1 MHLIAT
7 MMRQSVR
14 IGATRSSL
22 RIGRRVFSISG
33 SRSCLPSP
41 RLPIRPIA
49 PHHASLAGSL
59 LRGARPICASSAPA
73 APPADTDQAP
83 TSVLDPTLTWPG
95 RSHGC
100 GTLTESAVGQ
110 DITVCGWVDRHRN
123 LGGIL
128 FLDIRDHTGIV
139 QVVVDPT
146 ASPEIAAKAERLRSE
161 WVVAISGTLNLRK
174 DANPRMAT
182 GAVELVA
189 SNVQVLNA
197 VTRPLPFF
205 ISQSQAQAEEGADG
219 PREELRLKHRVLDL
233 RRPRM
238 ADNLRLRHTLV
249 RSVRRYLE
257 DSHDFI
263 EVETPILTRS
273 TPEGAR
279 DYLVPSRPH
288 PGDWY
293 ALPQSPQLFKQ
304 MLMVAGYDRYYQIAR
319 CFRDEDLRADR
330 QPEFTQLDMEM
341 SFMDASALQNLV
353 EGLVTT
359 VFREVIGTE
368 IPTPFPRMTYAEAMR
383 RYGTDKP
390 DLRYGLEMGD
400 VTSAVAGC
408 GFKVFADAAMVKG
421 LRVPDGKKI
430 SNSRVK
436 PKGDVCNEAQAAGA
450 AGLVALRVND
460 SGALEGA
467 KAAIEGLGDDA
478 KAAVLAELQAQP
490 GDLLLFA
497 AGPPATVN
505 RSLDRVRQYLAKDL
519 GLIPEGVHAL
529 AWITDWPM
537 FEINEEEGRLEALHH
552 PFTAPNP
559 EDLAAGVPLA
569 EARALAY
576 DVVYNGVEIGG
587 GSLRIYRRD
596 VQSAVFKAIGLTEE
610 QAQEK
615 FGYLL
620 ESLELGAPP
629 HGGIAFG
636 IDRLAMLLA
645 GVPSIRDVIAFPKTT
660 AAQCALTGAPAT
672 VAEDQLDAL
681 HLKVTAAPSGNGA

>member
-1 MHLIAT
+1 MC
-7 MMRQSVR
+7 
-14 IGATRSSL
+14 SS
-22 RIGRRVFSISG
+22 SG
-33 SRSCLPSP
+33 
-41 RLPIRPIA
+41 
-49 PHHASLAGSL
+49 LA
-59 LRGARPICASSAPA
+59 APA
-73 APPADTDQAP
+73 VDSDTAP
-83 TSVLDPTLTWPG
+83 TSVIDPTLTWPG

-100 GTLTESAVGQ
+100 GTLNEAAVGQ

-146 ASPEIAAKAERLRSE
+146 SAPEIAAKAERLRSE
-161 WVVAISGTLNLRK
+161 WVVAISGKINLRK
-174 DANPRMAT
+174 DPNPRMAT

-189 SNVQVLNA
+189 AHVQVLNA

-205 ISQSQAQAEEGADG
+205 VSQSQAQAEENVDG

-238 ADNLRLRHTLV
+238 ADNLRLRHSLV

-257 DSHDFI
+257 DSHGFI
-263 EVETPILTRS
+263 EIETPILTRS

-288 PGDWY
+288 PGEWY

-330 QPEFTQLDMEM
+330 QPEFTQLDMEVA
-341 SFMDASALQNLV
+341 FMDAESLQTLV
-353 EGLVTT
+353 EGLVST
-359 VFREVIGTE
+359 VFKEVIGTE
-368 IPTPFPRMTYAEAMR
+368 VVTPFPRMTYDVAMR

-400 VTSAVAGC
+400 VTTAVSGC
-408 GFKVFADAAMVKG
+408 GFKVFAEAAMVKG
-421 LRVPDGKKI
+421 LRIPDGKKI

-467 KAAIEGLGDDA
+467 KAAIEGLTDDA
-478 KAAVLAELQAQP
+478 KAAVLAEMQAQP

-497 AGPPATVN
+497 AGAPATVN

-537 FEINEEEGRLEALHH
+537 FEINEEENRLEALHH

-576 DVVYNGVEIGG
+576 DIVYNGVEIGG

-660 AAQCALTGAPAT
+660 AAQCALTGSPAT

-681 HLKVTAAPSGNGA
+681 HLKVTKSESSSSTGNGAATE